1 MHANQSV
8 AIKQLGCSNS
18 DKEVTVRKYA
28 AITAIKETA
37 DRGQVVETRGHPQ
50 QKDKAGMKT
59 GAQEKY
65 RKSLPKGMELGHS
78 YRMRGKAFSTKAV
91 HYHIAFSVSYN
102 SEGFYL
108 G

>member
-37 DRGQVVETRGHPQ
+37 DRG
-50 QKDKAGMKT
+50 
-59 GAQEKY
+59 
-65 RKSLPKGMELGHS
+65 
-78 YRMRGKAFSTKAV
+78 
-91 HYHIAFSVSYN
+91 
-102 SEGFYL
+102 
-108 G
+108 